1 MERGR
6 DMTVTEAVTPTEKGA
21 GNSDVRFRFD
31 NLGLTLV
38 LLALIVLF
46 TLINPR
52 FASFS
57 NMINVLTQASTYI
70 IVAIGMTFVITKGG
84 IDLSVGAAMALSTCI
99 TFDLLDNGLHY
110 IPALVVLFAVSI
122 VLGTINGLVVT
133 FLAVPALIAT
143 LGTMV
148 TFRGIALLHSAGELY
163 YGLPPEL
170 LWLGQGKIGVIPVP
184 IIVAALFVLVAHWLF
199 NLSTFGVHVRAVGG
213 NMEAARLAGI
223 RVNRITIATYC
234 IMGIAVGLGGL
245 LWMAR
250 IDGTQATLGTAM
262 EIHVIAATII
272 GGTSLFGGRG
282 TLYGTVL
289 GGLLLTMLNNALVIA
304 GVEFFWQLVAIGIIV
319 ISAVTINNIRENRIA
334 WIADLRTRS
343 GLTQL
348 FENKKGRN

>member
-1 MERGR
+1 MEGGR
-6 DMTVTEAVTPTEKGA
+6 DMTATEAVTATEKGA

-170 LWLGQGKIGVIPVP
+170 LWL
-184 IIVAALFVLVAHWLF
+184 
-199 NLSTFGVHVRAVGG
+199 
-213 NMEAARLAGI
+213 
-223 RVNRITIATYC
+223 
-234 IMGIAVGLGGL
+234 
-245 LWMAR
+245 
-250 IDGTQATLGTAM
+250 
-262 EIHVIAATII
+262 
-272 GGTSLFGGRG
+272 
-282 TLYGTVL
+282 
-289 GGLLLTMLNNALVIA
+289 
-304 GVEFFWQLVAIGIIV
+304 
-319 ISAVTINNIRENRIA
+319 
-334 WIADLRTRS
+334 
-343 GLTQL
+343 
-348 FENKKGRN
+348 

>member
-1 MERGR
+1 MSATE
-6 DMTVTEAVTPTEKGA
+6 TVIPADKGA
-21 GNSDVRFRFD
+21 GNSDARFRFD

-38 LLALIVLF
+38 LLVLIVLF
-46 TLINPR
+46 AFINPR
-52 FASFS
+52 FATFS
-57 NMINVLTQASTYI
+57 NLINVLTQASTYV

-84 IDLSVGAAMALSTCI
+84 IDLSVGAAMALSTCV
-99 TFDLLDNGLHY
+99 TFSLLDGGLHY
-110 IPALVVLFAVSI
+110 IPALVVLFTLSAL
-122 VLGTINGLVVT
+122 LGAINGLVVT
-133 FLAVPALIAT
+133 YLAVPALIAT

-148 TFRGIALLHSAGELY
+148 TFRGVALLHSAGELY

-170 LWLGQGKIGVIPVP
+170 VWLGQGKIAGIPVP
-184 IIVAALFVLVAHWLF
+184 VYIAALFIFIAHWLF
-199 NLSTFGVHVRAVGG
+199 NNTTFGLHVRAVGG
-213 NMEAARLAGI
+213 NQEAARLAGI
-223 RVNRITIATYC
+223 RVNRITITVYC
-234 IMGIAVGLGGL
+234 FMGIAVGLGGL

-319 ISAVTINNIRENRIA
+319 ISAVTINNIRENRIT
-334 WIADLRTRS
+334 WISDLRTRTVS
-343 GLTQL
+343 HP
-348 FENKKGRN
+348 

>member
-1 MERGR
+1 MSVIE
-6 DMTVTEAVTPTEKGA
+6 TVTTADKGA
-21 GNSDVRFRFD
+21 GNSDARFRFD

-46 TLINPR
+46 ATINPR
-52 FASFS
+52 FATFS
-57 NMINVLTQASTYI
+57 NLINVLTQASTYI

-84 IDLSVGAAMALSTCI
+84 IDLSVGAAMALSTCV
-99 TFDLLDNGLHY
+99 TFSLLDGGLHY
-110 IPALVVLFAVSI
+110 IPALMVLFTVSI
-122 VLGTINGLVVT
+122 LLGAINGMVVT

-148 TFRGIALLHSAGELY
+148 TFRGVALLHSAGELY
-163 YGLPPEL
+163 YGLPPQL
-170 LWLGQGKIGVIPVP
+170 VWLGQGKLAGIPVP
-184 IIVAALFVLVAHWLF
+184 VFVAALFIFIAHWLF
-199 NLSTFGVHVRAVGG
+199 NLTTFGVHVRAVGG
-213 NMEAARLAGI
+213 NQEAARLAGI
-223 RVNRITIATYC
+223 RVNRITIAVYC
-234 IMGIAVGLGGL
+234 FMGIAVGLGGL

-319 ISAVTINNIRENRIA
+319 ISAVTINNIRENRIT
-334 WIADLRTRS
+334 WISDLRTRAGS
-343 GLTQL
+343 HT
-348 FENKKGRN
+348 